1 MAIDLITG
9 HQGQLHISAEQIA
22 TLNNAALNGFGD
34 HKVLRMVDGA
44 VSYSGLAISVGTGY
58 WRVNGFD
65 MEIYESENVYIDPST
80 IGTSRIDR
88 VFVEILQD
96 IPSGVQRSKLVVVMG
111 EESANTPI
119 APDAPTDPELNT
131 DLMLQCEEV
140 CVATVTEGA
149 MTLSDSTIAF
159 NVVTPAELATVDTK
173 VDNAL
178 GMIQKSSDAYSDS
191 SPYKVGDYVIHD
203 NKVYRCT
210 TACVAGSWATNSGY
224 FTETSLTTA
233 VTSLNSALTV
243 ISTNLNKTA
252 ISVTPGNT
260 DYTVVN
266 NISFISNSIV
276 YLVVRIAYGLT
287 FPPHAKVKIGSI
299 PSDYAPNKNIEMITA
314 MTAGS
319 GDIIGTASL
328 LLETDGNIYA
338 FASSQVSAPAF
349 PIMCNYK
356 I

>member
-96 IPSGVQRSKLVVVMG
+96 IPSGVQRSELVVVMG

-203 NKVYRCT
+203 SKVYICT

-233 VTSLNSALTV
+233 VTDLNSALILDYANMVDLKNILTAVNDSYMCPKRGRVV
-243 ISTNLNKTA
+243 ITMVSTNA
-252 ISVTPGNT
+252 
-260 DYTVVN
+260 D
-266 NISFISNSIV
+266 
-276 YLVVRIAYGLT
+276 
-287 FPPHAKVKIGSI
+287 
-299 PSDYAPNKNIEMITA
+299 
-314 MTAGS
+314 GS
-319 GDIIGTASL
+319 GMTNFGVDHSGIIERMYINTTLSGYVP
-328 LLETDGNIYA
+328 IYLS
-338 FASSQVSAPAF
+338 FPVNKGEVLTVSYFKNVRSYQMTFIP
-349 PIMCNYK
+349 YGG
-356 I
+356 

>member
-22 TLNNAALNGFGD
+22 TLNNASLNGYGD
-34 HKVLRMVDGA
+34 HKVLRMVNGT
-44 VSYSGLAISVGTGY
+44 VSYTGLVISIATGY

-96 IPSGVQRSKLVVVMG
+96 IPSGVQRSELVVVMG

-140 CVATVTEGA
+140 CVVTVTEGA

-203 NKVYRCT
+203 NKVYICT

-233 VTSLNSALTV
+233 VTGLNSALMPSKEITDKIT
-243 ISTNLNKTA
+243 ISATTNHITFDRDSSDSA
-252 ISVTPGNT
+252 
-260 DYTVVN
+260 
-266 NISFISNSIV
+266 NIVFRINAS
-276 YLVVRIAYGLT
+276 YLLRLRM
-287 FPPHAKVKIGSI
+287 
-299 PSDYAPNKNIEMITA
+299 N
-314 MTAGS
+314 AGYIFWQIS
-319 GDIIGTASL
+319 GDNGATWNNL
-328 LLETDGNIYA
+328 WT
-338 FASSQVSAPAF
+338 
-349 PIMCNYK
+349 K
-356 I
+356 

>member
-96 IPSGVQRSKLVVVMG
+96 IPSGVQRSELVVVMG

-203 NKVYRCT
+203 NKVYICT

-233 VTSLNSALTV
+233 VTGLNSALTDV
-243 ISTNLNKTA
+243 DNDLRGIIGIKETQKTVNVTVGAQGITFNIPTYNGYYPFLA
-252 ISVTPGNT
+252 I
-260 DYTVVN
+260 
-266 NISFISNSIV
+266 F
-276 YLVVRIAYGLT
+276 
-287 FPPHAKVKIGSI
+287 
-299 PSDYAPNKNIEMITA
+299 
-314 MTAGS
+314 AGS
-319 GDIIGTASL
+319 WGNQLIPYDRLCQKLSANQTTFQAWVEATQAASNVPFTFIVL
-328 LLETDGNIYA
+328 YLKD
-338 FASSQVSAPAF
+338 V
-349 PIMCNYK
+349 
-356 I
+356 

>member
-34 HKVLRMVDGA
+34 HKVLRMVGGA

-96 IPSGVQRSKLVVVMG
+96 IPSGVQRSELVVVMG

-203 NKVYRCT
+203 NKVYICT

-233 VTSLNSALTV
+233 ATELNSAFIGLDTSKIEGTGDHV
-243 ISTNLNKTA
+243 LKIMYTNF
-252 ISVTPGNT
+252 VTSSSGWN
-260 DYTVVN
+260 
-266 NISFISNSIV
+266 
-276 YLVVRIAYGLT
+276 
-287 FPPHAKVKIGSI
+287 IGSNVVDLVKSNPTGGTI
-299 PSDYAPNKNIEMITA
+299 VGGIIDGRGFTIEFGYVYDNK
-314 MTAGS
+314 
-319 GDIIGTASL
+319 
-328 LLETDGNIYA
+328 IYA
-338 FASSQVSAPAF
+338 HNYGTTTQAVPANTRF
-349 PIMCNYK
+349 NMVLFYY
-356 I
+356 

>member
-96 IPSGVQRSKLVVVMG
+96 IPSGVQRSELVVVMG

-203 NKVYRCT
+203 NKVYICT

-233 VTSLNSALTV
+233 VTGLNSALNSKLDAVNFIIERKSLTTDQYGQFFV
-243 ISTNLNKTA
+243 SKAGYSLIACVLQGGNSLYWTKIRHNHSGNNFYVLVYSGVGESDGTLTN
-252 ISVTPGNT
+252 NT
-260 DYTVVN
+260 
-266 NISFISNSIV
+266 SNYV
-276 YLVVRIAYGLT
+276 LVW
-287 FPPHAKVKIGSI
+287 AKN
-299 PSDYAPNKNIEMITA
+299 PS
-314 MTAGS
+314 
-319 GDIIGTASL
+319 
-328 LLETDGNIYA
+328 
-338 FASSQVSAPAF
+338 
-349 PIMCNYK
+349 
-356 I
+356 

>member
-22 TLNNAALNGFGD
+22 TLNNASLNGYGD
-34 HKVLRMVDGA
+34 HKVLRMVNGT
-44 VSYSGLAISVGTGY
+44 VSYTGLVISIATGY

-96 IPSGVQRSKLVVVMG
+96 IPSGVQRSELVVVMG

-119 APDAPTDPELNT
+119 APDVPTDPELNT

-140 CVATVTEGA
+140 CVVTVTEGA
-149 MTLSDSTIAF
+149 MTLADSTIAF

-203 NKVYRCT
+203 NKVYICT

-233 VTSLNSALTV
+233 VTGLNSALMQLKNYV
-243 ISTNLNKTA
+243 YES
-252 ISVTPGNT
+252 
-260 DYTVVN
+260 
-266 NISFISNSIV
+266 NITESLTSALSRANSFILGLSVEDRTRLACVAREESGNVSTYYTSMINGNAYYFTRV
-276 YLVVRIAYGLT
+276 WNNATYGLY
-287 FPPHAKVKIGSI
+287 KDSNNNYGGIGYYINSSN
-299 PSDYAPNKNIEMITA
+299 PGFTHNPTITYFKLFIA
-314 MTAGS
+314 
-319 GDIIGTASL
+319 
-328 LLETDGNIYA
+328 
-338 FASSQVSAPAF
+338 
-349 PIMCNYK
+349 
-356 I
+356 

>member
-233 VTSLNSALTV
+233 VTSLNSALILDYANMVDLKNILTAVNDSYTCPKRGRVV
-243 ISTNLNKTA
+243 ISMV
-252 ISVTPGNT
+252 ST
-260 DYTVVN
+260 D
-266 NISFISNSIV
+266 
-276 YLVVRIAYGLT
+276 A
-287 FPPHAKVKIGSI
+287 
-299 PSDYAPNKNIEMITA
+299 D
-314 MTAGS
+314 GS
-319 GDIIGTASL
+319 GTADFGLSHSGIKERMYVINAL
-328 LLETDGNIYA
+328 NGYVPIYLS
-338 FASSQVSAPAF
+338 FPVNKDEVLTVSFFKNVRSYQMTFIP
-349 PIMCNYK
+349 YGG
-356 I
+356 

>member
-22 TLNNAALNGFGD
+22 TLNNASLNGYGD
-34 HKVLRMVDGA
+34 HKVLRMVNGT
-44 VSYSGLAISVGTGY
+44 VSYTGLVISIATGY

-96 IPSGVQRSKLVVVMG
+96 IPSGVQRSELVVVMG

-140 CVATVTEGA
+140 CVVTVTEGA

-203 NKVYRCT
+203 NKVYICT

-233 VTSLNSALTV
+233 VTGLNSALTKH
-243 ISTNLNKTA
+243 TFDTA
-252 ISVTPGNT
+252 ISVAINT
-260 DYTVVN
+260 DYVPDKDGYARIEQTNANSPGGIYVN
-266 NISFISNSIV
+266 GMLMCYGMSTSGNYYDNAIFVRAGMTIKFTGGTTRQFIP
-276 YLVVRIAYGLT
+276 L
-287 FPPHAKVKIGSI
+287 K
-299 PSDYAPNKNIEMITA
+299 
-314 MTAGS
+314 
-319 GDIIGTASL
+319 
-328 LLETDGNIYA
+328 
-338 FASSQVSAPAF
+338 
-349 PIMCNYK
+349 
-356 I
+356 